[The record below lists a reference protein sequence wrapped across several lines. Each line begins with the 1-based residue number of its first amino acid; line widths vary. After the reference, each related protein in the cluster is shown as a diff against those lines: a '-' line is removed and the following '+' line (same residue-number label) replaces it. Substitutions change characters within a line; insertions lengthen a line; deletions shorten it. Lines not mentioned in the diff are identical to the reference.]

1 MKKTFK
7 HIRTLMAAMAMGVL
21 LAACA
26 DDDHYSIREARIDI
40 DQTVLGQLEAYGYA
54 TPFNLVTD
62 ADAEWEATMEWD
74 AKKNAQP
81 AYVYPKTGTGPALLK
96 IATFD
101 NPTQSPRQAVLKITF
116 PKDPSKNIVQTITQ
130 KRGADSN
137 GSKDISYGNKTRGI
151 GYGYNCFDGYAETAC
166 ITVPILK
173 VDQMYDDKKLLYDF
187 STLRVEQREE
197 SGASVDEL
205 ASKLNGTMHAAASNW
220 GLSAS
225 VDAKFSGGQKSTA
238 SNEFA
243 WMDIN
248 ATTCT
253 ASFNGPQSILIF
265 DYMTDEAYADM
276 NGLERWSEKK
286 QKDIVYYPA
295 TDEGFAQLVMDYGT
309 HLVVSG
315 KLGGQLH
322 TQITANTSKIT
333 TAYNVSAA
341 LEATYGGPYSIDAN
355 GKAKTQ
361 WAHAQSRN
369 HSAFYFA
376 YELRGGSLDDG
387 AVTALSSV
395 LDKMTKARQGAG
407 TENDEVS
414 DAELNVKIDDTS
426 AEYQTAADAWL
437 RSLSPKGGSAD
448 DLENAL
454 KCVVLV
460 EFRDDSDLVPIYELV
475 DQTLTEDED
484 GVDGKARYQAFK
496 LWYET
501 KLMTDPSIIE
511 RYKPKSGILIPPT
524 IVNPMID
531 LSEADSKTS
540 LIQDVYIDTD
550 NGQHVARI
558 CSEFIPLIN
567 PTKRVSVIYPV
578 VNGKTR
584 YNLGIYCGDEV
595 TYPYYVSWG
604 QVEDP
609 STPFITPIKDTRL
622 GGYDVAYLRGNHL
635 TLFPDENFSND
646 DYLKTKTEPFK
657 LILKDNNEDI
667 VYPLVKINDYL
678 YTRNL
683 YRGRTYQNGTQQMSD
698 KLPQGAKGVINAFS
712 PFYRNTDPS
721 KNIDWYLVSN
731 YSLNLHAWG
740 GFAPQG
746 WTMPYYAQYKKMI
759 DNLADIPG
767 KKPDGTIGA
776 SFLSGGIYG
785 LNTQATGCVIV
796 GYPSKDK
803 DKPERVAL
811 VNKNMLYLGALS
823 DADRA
828 KLEGSDN
835 TYNMWDQLTTALNCD
850 ALAVEPATGNA
861 AMTYYKKQAPTCLD
875 YTQFNGEGYWP
886 ENLRNKGEWKNYKD
900 HGDPINYIKYQYES
914 RDKYGWPSN
923 YLCYPVIIC
932 QKAVR

>member
-1 MKKTFK
+1 MNKLFK
-7 HIRTLMAAMAMGVL
+7 HIQTLMALIVMSVL
-21 LAACA
+21 LVACA
-26 DDDHYSIREARIDI
+26 DDDNYSIKEARIDI
-40 DQTVLGQLEAYGYA
+40 DQMVLGQLEAYSYA
-54 TPFNLVTD
+54 TPLNLVTD
-62 ADAEWEATMEWD
+62 ADAEWEATVEWD
-74 AKKNAQP
+74 ASVNAQP
-81 AYVYPKTGTGPALLK
+81 AYVYPKAGVGPALLK
-96 IATFD
+96 IVTLD
-101 NPTQSPRQAVLKITF
+101 NPTQSPRQATLKITF
-116 PKDPSKNIVQTITQ
+116 PKDASKNIVMAITQ

-137 GSKDISYGNKTRGI
+137 GAEDIAYGNKARGI
-151 GYGYNCFDGYAETAC
+151 GYGYNCFDGYAEESS

-173 VDQMYDDKKLLYDF
+173 VDQMYDEKKLLYDF

-197 SGASVDEL
+197 SGASIDEL
-205 ASKLNGTMHAAASNW
+205 AGKLNGTMHAAASNW

-253 ASFNGPQSILIF
+253 ASFNGPQDDLIF

-276 NGLERWSEKK
+276 NGMERWSDKK
-286 QKDIVYYPA
+286 GRDMVFYPA
-295 TDEGFAQLVMDYGT
+295 TDEGFAELVKNYGT
-309 HLVVSG
+309 HLVIGG

-322 TQITANTSKIT
+322 TQVTANTAKIT

-341 LEATYGGPYSIDAN
+341 LEATYGGPYSINAE
-355 GKAKTQ
+355 GKAKAQ

-376 YELRGGSLDDG
+376 YTLRGGSLDDG
-387 AVTALSSV
+387 TFTALSSV
-395 LDKMTKARQGAG
+395 LNKMTKARQGGG
-407 TENDEVS
+407 TEDDEVS
-414 DAELNVKIDDTS
+414 EADLNVRIDDTS
-426 AEYQTAADAWL
+426 PEYEAAAAAWIS
-437 RSLSPKGGSAD
+437 SLSPKGGSSAD
-448 DLENAL
+448 REEAL

-460 EFRDDSDLVPIYELV
+460 DFRDDHDLVPIYELV
-475 DQTLTEDED
+475 NRHLTVEED
-484 GVDGKARYQAFK
+484 GIDGEARYQAFK

-501 KLMTDPSIIE
+501 KLMADPSLID
-511 RYKPKSGILIPPT
+511 RYKPKSGINIPPT
-524 IVNPMID
+524 IID
-531 LSEADSKTS
+531 PIASLAEADTKTS

-550 NGQHVARI
+550 GGQHVARI

-567 PTKRVSVIYPV
+567 PTKRVNVIYPV
-578 VNGKTR
+578 VNGKAR
-584 YNLGIYCGDEV
+584 YNLGIFCGDDY

-604 QVEDP
+604 QVDDP
-609 STPFITPIKDTRL
+609 STPFVTPIKDARL
-622 GGYDVAYLRGNHL
+622 GGYNVAYLRGNHL
-635 TLFPDENFSND
+635 TLTPDDNFSDD
-646 DYLKTKTEPFK
+646 DYLKTRTEPYT
-657 LILKDNNEDI
+657 LILKDNDEDI

-683 YRGRTYQNGTQQMSD
+683 YRSRTYQNGAQQMSD
-698 KLPQGAKGVINAFS
+698 KLPQGAKGKINAFS
-712 PFYRNTDPS
+712 PFYRDEDPA

-746 WTMPYYAQYKKMI
+746 WTMPYYDQYQKMI
-759 DNLADIPG
+759 QNLTNIPG

-785 LNTQATGCVIV
+785 LNTRATGCVIV

-823 DADRA
+823 DPDRT
-828 KLEGSDN
+828 KLEGSTS
-835 TYNMWDQLTTALNCD
+835 TYTMWDQLNTALKCD
-850 ALAVEPATGNA
+850 ALAVDPTTGSA
-861 AMTYYKKQAPTCLD
+861 AMTYYTKQAPTCQD
-875 YTQFNGEGYWP
+875 YTQFSGSGYYP
-886 ENLRNKGEWKNYKD
+886 ESLRDKGEWKNYKS
-900 HGDPINYIKYQYES
+900 HGNPIDYIRYQYES
-914 RDKYGWPSN
+914 RDEYGWPSN

-932 QKAVR
+932 QKAIK